1 MHEGFGF
8 EDKIGILFGNA
19 FIYADTATDGKDIM
33 ICPTKRYT
41 FTLYGFGDA

>member
-1 MHEGFGF
+1 MCEGFGF

-19 FIYADTATDGKDIM
+19 FVYADRAADGEDIM

-41 FTLYGFGDA
+41 FIWIW